1 MTAVLAPPFPAHLVD
16 WSVAEVIAAEQPL
29 LAAGE
34 PLMQRA
40 ADGLAAVVRAEL
52 ASPSSDAESR
62 GLAPRVLALVG
73 AGNNGGDALWACA
86 RLAADGVPVAVL
98 ATAASIHEAG
108 RDAAVAAGARLIEA
122 AQLDAALE
130 TAEVV
135 IDGILG
141 IGSAGRAALRDDAR
155 DVVMRVRAH
164 ARFGALRV
172 VACDQP
178 SGVDA
183 DSGDVPDPDAVLPA
197 AVTVTFGAVKRGLLR
212 PAASALVGELCL
224 VDIGLGRRVAPA
236 AARSAE

>member
-1 MTAVLAPPFPAHLVD
+1 MTRVLAPPFPEHLVG
-16 WSVAEVIAAEQPL
+16 WSVAEVLAAEQPL

-40 ADGLAAVVRAEL
+40 ADGLAEVVREQL
-52 ASPSSDAESR
+52 ASTASGPRSA
-62 GLAPRVLALVG
+62 GPAPRVLALVG

-86 RLAADGVPVAVL
+86 RVAADDVPVAVQ
-98 ATAASIHEAG
+98 ATATSIHEAG

-122 AQLDAALE
+122 AQLDDALA

-135 IDGILG
+135 VDGILG
-141 IGSAGRAALRDDAR
+141 IGSAGRAALRGAAR
-155 DVVMRVRAH
+155 DAVLQVRAH
-164 ARFGALRV
+164 PRFGELSV

-197 AVTVTFGAVKRGLLR
+197 TVTVTFGAVKRGLRR
-212 PAASALVGELCL
+212 PPAREICGELRL
-224 VDIGLGRRVAPA
+224 VDIGLTRPV
-236 AARSAE
+236 